1 MANRQDINTGKAKS
15 NPRASVDLWSANNI
29 RRAWHERW
37 SNNMSNSPGDMQTES
52 ETAGK
57 GLIQDTP
64 AEDRDT
70 ND

>member
-1 MANRQDINTGKAKS
+1 
-15 NPRASVDLWSANNI
+15 
-29 RRAWHERW
+29 
-37 SNNMSNSPGDMQTES
+37 MSNSPGDMQTES